1 MNIDLVA
8 SKYHWTSLYAIK
20 VNINIYIHDSKSN
33 LFSSILYIQCILV
46 YAWIFLIYTNA
57 ASCVLNLGWQSW
69 ILPIINKWC
78 HKKIHKNCLWLQ
90 YGPRQALTR
99 FLGKAY
105 NSSDFSWIG
114 FVALDERLTGLPL
127 QVRDRCISL
136 YNQVQDWNSLHAQS
150 LEIVTKIVNMKLK
163 VE

>member
-1 MNIDLVA
+1 M
-8 SKYHWTSLYAIK
+8 
-20 VNINIYIHDSKSN
+20 
-33 LFSSILYIQCILV
+33 
-46 YAWIFLIYTNA
+46 
-57 ASCVLNLGWQSW
+57 
-69 ILPIINKWC
+69 
-78 HKKIHKNCLWLQ
+78 
-90 YGPRQALTR
+90 R

-105 NSSDFSWIG
+105 NSSDFSWIV
-114 FVALDERLTGLPL
+114 FLALDERLTGLPL